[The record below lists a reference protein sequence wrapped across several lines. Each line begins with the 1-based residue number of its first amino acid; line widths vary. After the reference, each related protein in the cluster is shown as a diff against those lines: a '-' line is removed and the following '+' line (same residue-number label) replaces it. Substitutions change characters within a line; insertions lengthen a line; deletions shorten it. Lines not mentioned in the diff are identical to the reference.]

1 MAMFTKN
8 KDKNDETEEAIA
20 DDAEQAVAS
29 EAVADEAAVAD
40 EESLTETG
48 AAIADEP
55 ENADPDAD
63 EDDEDEDEDED
74 EDDGDSDGLDLDL
87 MDIFEAEQNETTS
100 TAGIYAE
107 FLEDLTMEEVLDQA
121 TMLLDEIR
129 AKLGS

>member
-8 KDKNDETEEAIA
+8 KDKNDETEKAIA

-40 EESLTETG
+40 EESLAETG

-55 ENADPDAD
+55 ENADPD

>member
-1 MAMFTKN
+1 
-8 KDKNDETEEAIA
+8 
-20 DDAEQAVAS
+20 
-29 EAVADEAAVAD
+29 
-40 EESLTETG
+40 
-48 AAIADEP
+48 
-55 ENADPDAD
+55 
-63 EDDEDEDEDED
+63 
-74 EDDGDSDGLDLDL
+74 